1 MNNTFL
7 NISVDHQ
14 RCIYEYASK
23 LMNDIARNK
32 VQNDSGVF
40 CTKEIP
46 VVGYTDR
53 VRTDMDE
60 IKGSI
65 NSINTDRIDA
75 YKTVA
80 VSNNPIGISLPKT
93 DYDDDD
99 NISKYYKDLRTV
111 ILDRF
116 QEAAGSG
123 GQGYI
128 KFIDTLATPE
138 ERAANYNIPKFDSV
152 YTMFVKEKIPSSKV
166 DKTQVACALETLINF
181 DHNMKALISEAD
193 EYSSDR
199 SKRVYLHNNSSVET
213 FNDSVKN
220 LAEYAFIV
228 EEDFIMAQSLEAR
241 KHALLESVKN
251 AHEILTALA
260 AHNPRNIKESAML
273 RDINLSKIRM
283 QLECAISNPKSFTPT
298 NTKSIEEE
306 SIDKVF
312 TTFEESVKYITNNTL
327 SSYRES
333 ALNSNC
339 IGVYVNNWHTPAN
352 TDSSINQSI
361 SILLRSFNEDTIK
374 HDNIEKLQ
382 STYNS
387 LKAADKIITSRNTDG
402 LIESVTSPAVK
413 KAIEILPFLKKDYI
427 YWSSVVEAKHEV
439 TKDDISDA
447 IEFLESDI
455 TTGIKS
461 LKNNAISDLT
471 DIKACNEALAESTAK
486 TSKKDN
492 LLININKLK
501 CNIARNLICER
512 YIAKLNQIKT
522 LLPQYTKAL
531 VLSSRVISESAIAEE
546 NEKLKTFYSSVT
558 ELDNKLNDIVYR
570 KNMGS
575 L

>member
-128 KFIDTLATPE
+128 KFIDILATPE

-152 YTMFVKEKIPSSKV
+152 YTMFVKEKIPSAKV

-241 KHALLESVKN
+241 KYALLESVKN

-283 QLECAISNPKSFTPT
+283 QLECAIYNPKSFTAT